1 MHGRCWLGG
10 RKGIWPVKNWV
21 VGAGVVVCLEWG
33 ADLHMAQLMPLPLT
47 VSCSIGFTFL
57 VPAHL
62 GSPGKRAVKWVCV
75 CVCLAF
81 LSCRWSVLH
90 NRPLCTKLNA
100 CFLAGIYVLIS
111 GFTDFSGNNC
121 RCCRALLLVVWYT
134 SPVLLRVEGWV
145 SPSAWLHGKV
155 ICQSPV
161 PVLTRSDVK

>member
-1 MHGRCWLGG
+1 VLAWLSVWSEVQTC
-10 RKGIWPVKNWV
+10 IWPSWCHCHSLSLAPVKSTLVLRFWYRLTWV
-21 VGAGVVVCLEWG
+21 VPEKG
-33 ADLHMAQLMPLPLT
+33 PLN
-47 VSCSIGFTFL
+47 G
-57 VPAHL
+57 
-62 GSPGKRAVKWVCV
+62 CV

-100 CFLAGIYVLIS
+100 CFLACIYVLIS